1 MPLCYAQLIERFWV
15 LFLQPGVCRVLEVRN
30 PDVCHILVVDCFI
43 PHVVVGDGRQ
53 VNRRLKRPVS
63 KAVLRVGVAT
73 GIGDHLRVNTIVAIL
88 LCNVPVR
95 VAVAQVAKGPSVGWW
110 AHALRGD
117 VLVARRT
124 VGNACTV
131 YRWVVQWAVCV
142 VIVQVALTASVL
154 DAGSPLEPFAVVVL
168 RKKRWWCESCGVC
181 AL

>member
-1 MPLCYAQLIERFWV
+1 LPLCYAQLIERFWV
-15 LFLQPGVCRVLEVRN
+15 LSLQPGVFRIFEVG
-30 PDVCHILVVDCFI
+30 DVRIGHILVVNCFML
-43 PHVVVGDGRQ
+43 HVVVGDGRQ

-73 GIGDHLRVNTIVAIL
+73 GIGDHILVEAIVAIL
-88 LCNVPVR
+88 LGNVQVR

-124 VGNACTV
+124 VGNACAV
-131 YRWVVQWAVCV
+131 YRRVVKWTIGV

-154 DAGSPLEPFAVVVL
+154 DACCPLEPLAVVVL
-168 RKKRWWCESCGVC
+168 VIRGWVW
-181 AL
+181 

>member
-1 MPLCYAQLIERFWV
+1 MTLCDAQLIERFWV
-15 LFLQPGVCRVLEVRN
+15 LVLQPTIFRIFEVGYARIT
-30 PDVCHILVVDCFI
+30 HILVVNCFML
-43 PHVVVGDGRQ
+43 HVVVGDGRQ

-131 YRWVVQWAVCV
+131 YRRVVQWAVCV

-168 RKKRWWCESCGVC
+168 RKKWWWCESGGCD
-181 AL
+181 

>member
-1 MPLCYAQLIERFWV
+1 MPLCYTKLIERFWV
-15 LFLQPGVCRVLEVRN
+15 LFLQPGVCRVLEVR
-30 PDVCHILVVDCFI
+30 DVRIGHILVVDCFI

-53 VNRRLKRPVS
+53 VNWRLKRPVS

-88 LCNVPVR
+88 LCNVQVR

-124 VGNACTV
+124 VGNACAV
-131 YRWVVQWAVCV
+131 YRRVVKWTIGV

-154 DAGSPLEPFAVVVL
+154 DACSPLEPFAIVVL
-168 RKKRWWCESCGVC
+168 VKCGRVW
-181 AL
+181 